1 MNSTDHEDLQATK
14 LNKRFNIYYL
24 TLAVLSQGMQD
35 HLGAK
40 SANWLAG
47 CVVNLVS
54 NFMKSKLPGEIRGEN
69 CKRGCT
75 FWISHC
81 KAMESGEVVDRCLF

>member
-1 MNSTDHEDLQATK
+1 MIKMFRAGAPDPVQGLITWHGHVAMS
-14 LNKRFNIYYL
+14 
-24 TLAVLSQGMQD
+24 SQGTQD

-54 NFMKSKLPGEIRGEN
+54 NFP
-69 CKRGCT
+69 
-75 FWISHC
+75 IS
-81 KAMESGEVVDRCLF
+81 SQT